1 MIDNA
6 AALSP
11 LPIEDAP
18 LFGVFEG
25 LRACERIPPA
35 TMSMRLA
42 RQSIVA
48 GLALSGVAMIFAAFG
63 FIAPTEGALLQEAID
78 VAVILNALRASWS

>member
-25 LRACERIPPA
+25 LRACERIPQA

-48 GLALSGVAMIFAAFG
+48 GLALSGVAMIFAAS
-63 FIAPTEGALLQEAID
+63 
-78 VAVILNALRASWS
+78 VSLRGRKVRFFRKRSTSQ